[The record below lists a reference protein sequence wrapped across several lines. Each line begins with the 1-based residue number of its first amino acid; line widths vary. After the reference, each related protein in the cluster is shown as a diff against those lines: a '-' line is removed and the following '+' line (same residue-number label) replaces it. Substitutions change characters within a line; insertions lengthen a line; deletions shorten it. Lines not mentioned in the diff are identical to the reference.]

1 MMTAIK
7 RIILF
12 TAVLILFLPNYSFSQ
27 LKDSKYYQDRIN
39 ALKEEIDLLTKRKSE
54 EERKVK
60 DAQNELNNIDKEI
73 FLRKRLLKNL
83 TSGIRTLERDIS
95 RTRKEIGDLNDEL
108 EKGRELLSK
117 RIIQLY
123 KYNRFN
129 EVEAILM
136 SKSVN
141 QFFKGVKYFKL
152 VADVD
157 KKRFAEFENKINKL
171 NEKTRMLEKSLSDKK
186 DLAEQKTAEERR
198 LNTRKNSRIAVL
210 KKAQSQIKNL
220 DYSIKRDKDLEEE
233 LNALFKRALSL
244 ESEAATDEDLAEFA
258 GTFTKAKGKME
269 WPVKGRISGK
279 FGRVVNPKHKT
290 VTRNLGI
297 DIKAAMN
304 TYVRAV
310 SGGIVS
316 NVTWVPSFG
325 SMIFIKHGDKYITA
339 YSHLSDIL
347 VEPNQ
352 KVAAGDIIGRVGD
365 DGSLD
370 GPKLT
375 FFISKDGENFLNP
388 EEWLK
393 K

>member
-1 MMTAIK
+1 MK
-7 RIILF
+7 RYILF
-12 TAVLILFLPNYSFSQ
+12 TAFIFLFIPDYSFSQ
-27 LKDSKYYQDRIN
+27 LKDSKYYQDQIS
-39 ALKEEIDLLTKRKSE
+39 ALKDEIGLLAKRRSE
-54 EERKVK
+54 EEQKVQN
-60 DAQNELNNIDKEI
+60 ASNELKYIEKEI
-73 FLRKRLLKNL
+73 YLRKRLLRNL
-83 TSGIRTLERDIS
+83 TSGIRTLEGDI
-95 RTRKEIGDLNDEL
+95 RKTRKEIEDLNVEL

-117 RIIQLY
+117 RIILLY

-129 EVEAILM
+129 EVEAVLM
-136 SKSVN
+136 SNSLN

-157 KKRFAEFENKINKL
+157 KKRFSEFENKIKKL
-171 NEKTRMLEKSLSDKK
+171 NEKTRSLEKSLNDKK
-186 DLAEQKTAEERR
+186 DLADQKTVEEKR
-198 LNTRKNSRIAVL
+198 LNTRRKGRESVL
-210 KKAQSQIKNL
+210 NKAKSQIKNIDFL
-220 DYSIKRDKDLEEE
+220 IKREKDREEE
-233 LNALFKRALSL
+233 LFALFKRASSL
-244 ESEAATDEDLAEFA
+244 ESRSATEEDLEEFK
-258 GTFTKAKGKME
+258 GTFPKTKGKMD
-269 WPVKGRISGK
+269 WPVIGRISGK

-297 DIKAAMN
+297 DIKAEMN

-316 NVTWVPSFG
+316 TVTWVPSFG
-325 SMIFIKHGDKYITA
+325 SMILIKHADKYITG

-352 KVAAGDIIGRVGD
+352 RVDAGDIIGRVGD
-365 DGSLD
+365 DSSLD

-388 EEWLK
+388 EDWLK